1 MWDIKV
7 SMEHLVSFLSCCGV
21 GWGGILFVCFETG
34 SQVLQAT
41 LKLAYVTKNARG
53 FKVSARMERIGGSRC
68 SESGQASGSVA
79 APVSVGHIL
88 TSVSPP
94 LPSPASSFPL
104 LLTHNQ
110 Q

>member
-1 MWDIKV
+1 
-7 SMEHLVSFLSCCGV
+7 MEHLVSFLSCCGV